1 MPSLVT
7 VTYQVDTA
15 EMAMRGRLGAYAT
28 LSRHDPKQTTQNGRA
43 TFLARFE
50 REVDPEGVLPVAER
64 QRRAEY
70 AKKAYFSRLAM
81 KSAEARRKK

>member
-28 LSRHDPKQTTQNGRA
+28 LSRHDPKETTRNGRA

>member
-1 MPSLVT
+1 MSSLT
-7 VTYQVDTA
+7 PERA
-15 EMAMRGRLGAYAT
+15 ALLGRIGAYA
-28 LSRHDPKQTTQNGRA
+28 LHSRHDPKQTTQNGRA

-50 REVDPEGVLPVAER
+50 REVDPESTLPVAER